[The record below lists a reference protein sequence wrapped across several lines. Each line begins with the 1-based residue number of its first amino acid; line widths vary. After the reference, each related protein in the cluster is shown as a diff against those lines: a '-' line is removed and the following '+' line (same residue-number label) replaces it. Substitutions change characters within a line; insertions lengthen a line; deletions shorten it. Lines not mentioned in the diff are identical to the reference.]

1 MLKNRSL
8 LILVILLLV
17 AVLTVLSCGRKGS
30 LNPNVAPYIEI
41 SDYSGIARP
50 DSVELDSMFHWIGN
64 HIPDIYDSL
73 FYQEIFWRAW
83 DVDGVVKSFA
93 YRIGTWDSLS
103 EDWQYDQT
111 YGVNVSEDGWV
122 LHLQPNGEYGIW
134 TPLKERFPKTQ
145 VYFTA
150 KDTADYRSN
159 FGKFEVK
166 CKDNYGEESE
176 MAARYFCSWSD
187 IPGTSVQ
194 TSQGS
199 IDSLR
204 VGSAILFKFKVLN
217 DEDPFGYG
225 SEAAYYKYRLMYYH
239 STGTDTVDIGGVGEA
254 SDSTQWYSTEG
265 YPIKDEVLLMAEYH
279 DGNPLGKPILR
290 VNEKFAGGTFE
301 VTEIQ
306 VKTVDK
312 AGIIDPDYANMTF
325 FVRGYFHPDT
335 APFMAQWADLPYYLG
350 GSTTSELN
358 ILPHIYVISDYT
370 WLNYLCE
377 NEDIPKRVISGESHY
392 ANQFYMAKDTT
403 LSAIWSENIEIYM
416 QWDYLGKYI
425 INIDKNR
432 AKSAENK
439 TYYYDAN
446 LDKYVQ
452 YFCDVEYMDIQLDG
466 NADGLP
472 PVGTVITDNV
482 TEEEWMRLP
491 IYEEQTCKLFGLSFG
506 EHTFRVRS
514 VDFQGAV
521 DPTPAELLFY
531 LHEPI
536 LEDEKEGLLFVDDT
550 ENQNIFAVE
559 DSVNQFYENILAHC
573 TEPISWLRI
582 EDLGNIEKL
591 NRQIRIDPL
600 APYFAP
606 SDIQQY
612 KMIIWYAND
621 PKNSNY
627 GATNKVHFTQHYD
640 IMRYYMISDGSVLF
654 TGAYNI
660 GDPATPGTRNFLQ
673 LYGGLADTLSALT
686 QELVTNQ
693 WIWGNPSPDNS
704 MFVAANGTGSFS
716 AIDSMNLNLK
726 LFNYGDL
733 SPAFDGYYFPE
744 VTRVGASFIPL
755 GKISNITFLNLGG
768 AEPIFFCV
776 TDTLAIHQQ
785 FAGAI
790 MGTKYTHQTAEKPVY
805 ILGFPLYYMMP
816 DDSKDFIDIIF
827 DEVGVAHN

>member
-17 AVLTVLSCGRKGS
+17 AVLTVLSCGRKGT

-50 DSVELDSMFHWIGN
+50 DTVLTDSAMSHVIGN
-64 HIPDIYDSL
+64 LINPAIYDSI

-150 KDTADYRSN
+150 KDTADYRRN

-176 MAARYFCSWSD
+176 AAIRYFCSWSD

-204 VGSAILFKFKVLN
+204 VGSAILFKFKVLG
-217 DEDPFGYG
+217 DDDPFGYG

-239 STGTDTVDIGGVGEA
+239 STGTDTVEISGVGEVL
-254 SDSTQWYSTEG
+254 DSTQWYSTEG
-265 YPIKDEVLLMAEYH
+265 YPLKDEVLLMAQYH
-279 DGNPLGKPILR
+279 DGNLFGKPELK
-290 VNEKFAGGTFE
+290 VNEKFADGTFE
-301 VTEIQ
+301 MTEIQ

-312 AGIIDPDYANMTF
+312 AGIVDPDYASMTF
-325 FVRGYFHPDT
+325 FVRGYFHPET
-335 APFMAQWADLPYYLG
+335 LPFMAAWSNLPDNLG
-350 GSTTSELN
+350 GPPTSALN
-358 ILPHIYVISDYT
+358 ILPHIFVISDYT

-377 NEDIPKRVISGESHY
+377 NEDIPKRVIGNENHY

-403 LSAIWSENIEIYM
+403 LTAIWSSNIEIYM
-416 QWDYLGKYI
+416 QWEYLGQFEYDPVRLRI
-425 INIDKNR
+425 SANHTYFYDNNLNR
-432 AKSAENK
+432 
-439 TYYYDAN
+439 
-446 LDKYVQ
+446 YVQ

-466 NADGLP
+466 STDGLP

-482 TEEEWMRLP
+482 TGEEWMRLP
-491 IYEEQTCKLFGLSFG
+491 IYEDQACKLFGLSSG
-506 EHTFRVRS
+506 EHTFKVRS

-521 DPTPAELLFY
+521 DPTPEELIFY

-536 LEDEKEGLLFVDDT
+536 LTDDKEGILLVDDT
-550 ENQNIFAVE
+550 QNKIIFAVE
-559 DSVNQFYENILAHC
+559 DSVNNFYENLLNHS
-573 TEPISWLRI
+573 TETKESFNIFSV
-582 EDLGNIEKL
+582 ELGNNEKR
-591 NRQIRIDPL
+591 NRQLRNDDR

-606 SDIQQY
+606 SDIQKF
-612 KMIIWYAND
+612 KMIIWFAND
-621 PKNSNY
+621 PQNSNY
-627 GATNKVHFTQHYD
+627 GNPNTVHLVQHYD
-640 IMRYYMISDGSVLF
+640 LLRYYMISGGSVLF
-654 TGAYNI
+654 TGAFNI
-660 GDPATPGTRNFLQ
+660 CDPVAVATRNFLQ
-673 LYGGLADTLSALT
+673 VYGGLADTLSALT
-686 QELVTNQ
+686 QELDTNN
-693 WIWGNPSPDNS
+693 WLWGTPNTTNS
-704 MFVAANGTGSFS
+704 MFVAANGQNGFASIDTLHLNWNLYTFPTG
-716 AIDSMNLNLK
+716 A
-726 LFNYGDL
+726 
-733 SPAFDGYYFPE
+733 AFPGYWIMP
-744 VTRVGASFIPL
+744 TNPL
-755 GKISNITFLNLGG
+755 GKISNVTFLNVAN
-768 AEPIFFCV
+768 AEPIFSCV

-785 FAGAI
+785 FAGAT
-790 MGTKYTHQTAEKPVY
+790 MGTKYTHLSAQKPVY
-805 ILGFPLYYMMP
+805 VLGFPLYYMMP

>member
-50 DSVELDSMFHWIGN
+50 DTVLTDSSMSHVIGN
-64 HIPDIYDSL
+64 LINPDIYDSL

-83 DVDGVVKSFA
+83 DIDGVVKSFA

-134 TPLKERFPKTQ
+134 TPLKERFPKTA

-187 IPGTSVQ
+187 VPATSVQ

-204 VGSAILFKFKVLN
+204 VGSAILFTFKVLH
-217 DEDPFGYG
+217 DDDPFGYG

-279 DGNPLGKPILR
+279 DGNPLGKPLLK
-290 VNEKFAGGTFE
+290 VNEKFSNGEYE

-312 AGIIDPDYANMTF
+312 AGIVDPEYASMTF

-392 ANQFYMAKDTT
+392 ANQFYMAMDSTF
-403 LSAIWSENIEIYM
+403 SAIWSENIEIYM
-416 QWDYLGKYI
+416 QWDYLGKFI
-425 INIDKNR
+425 LDIDKNR

-446 LDKYVQ
+446 LDDYIQ
-452 YFCDVEYMDIQLDG
+452 YFCDVEFMEIQIDG
-466 NADGLP
+466 GVDGLP

-482 TEEEWMRLP
+482 TGEEWMRLP
-491 IYEEQTCKLFGLSFG
+491 IYDEQACKLFGLSPG
-506 EHTFRVRS
+506 EHTFEVRS

-550 ENQNIFAVE
+550 GNQNIFAVE
-559 DSVNQFYENILAHC
+559 DSVNKFYENITSHC
-573 TEPISWLRI
+573 NESINWLRI

-600 APYFAP
+600 APCFAP

-621 PKNSNY
+621 PKGFYSDV
-627 GATNKVHFTQHYD
+627 TKVHLVQHYD
-640 IMRYYMISDGSVLF
+640 LMRYYMISGGSCLL
-654 TGAYNI
+654 TGTAKI
-660 GDPATPGTRNFLQ
+660 SDPVIPATRNFLQ

-686 QELVTNQ
+686 QELGTNN
-693 WIWGNPSPDNS
+693 WLWGTPNTTNS
-704 MFVAANGTGSFS
+704 MFVAANGQNGFASIDTLHLNWNLYKFPTG
-716 AIDSMNLNLK
+716 
-726 LFNYGDL
+726 
-733 SPAFDGYYFPE
+733 AFFPGYWIMP
-744 VTRVGASFIPL
+744 TNPL
-755 GKISNITFLNLGG
+755 GKISNVTFLNVDN
-768 AEPIFFCV
+768 AEPIFSCV

-785 FAGAI
+785 FANATV
-790 MGTKYTHQTAEKPVY
+790 GTKYTHETAQKPVY

>member
-50 DSVELDSMFHWIGN
+50 DTVLTDSAMSHVIGN
-64 HIPDIYDSL
+64 LINPAIYDSL
-73 FYQEIFWRAW
+73 FFQEIYWKAW

-150 KDTADYRSN
+150 KDTADYKRN

-166 CKDNYGEESE
+166 CKDNYGEESDV
-176 MAARYFCSWSD
+176 ATRYFCSWSD
-187 IPGTSVQ
+187 IPSTSVM

-204 VGSAILFKFKVLN
+204 VGSAILFNFKVLN

-239 STGTDTVDIGGVGEA
+239 STGTDTVDINGVGEVL
-254 SDSTQWYSTEG
+254 DSTQWYSTEG
-265 YPIKDEVLLMAEYH
+265 YPLKDEVLLKAQYL
-279 DGNPLGKPILR
+279 DGNPYGKPILR
-290 VNEKFAGGTFE
+290 VNEKYADGTYE

-312 AGIIDPDYANMTF
+312 AGIEDPDYASMTF

-335 APFMAQWADLPYYLG
+335 APFMAQWATYLPDFLKN
-350 GSTTSELN
+350 SSLN
-358 ILPHIYVISDYT
+358 ILPHIFVISDYT

-377 NEDIPKRVISGESHY
+377 NEDIPKRVIGNENHY

-403 LSAIWSENIEIYM
+403 LTAIWSNNIEVYM
-416 QWDYLGKYI
+416 KWEYLGQYEYDVTRGRI
-425 INIDKNR
+425 AANH
-432 AKSAENK
+432 
-439 TYYYDAN
+439 TYFYDTN
-446 LDKYVQ
+446 LDDYIQ

-466 NADGLP
+466 GTDGLP
-472 PVGTVITDNV
+472 PVGTIITDND
-482 TEEEWMRLP
+482 TGEEWMRLP
-491 IYEEQTCKLFGLSFG
+491 IYDEQTCKLFGLSIG

-521 DPTPAELLFY
+521 DPTPAELTFY
-531 LHEPI
+531 LHAPI
-536 LEDEKEGLLFVDDT
+536 LEDEKEGLLIVDDT
-550 ENQNIFAVE
+550 QNQIIFAVE
-559 DSVNQFYENILAHC
+559 DSVNQFYQNLTAHC
-573 TEPISWLRI
+573 TETIEWFDLRDATLTSI
-582 EDLGNIEKL
+582 YNMNKQLRND
-591 NRQIRIDPL
+591 DM
-600 APYFAP
+600 APNFAP

-612 KMIIWYAND
+612 KMILWYAND
-621 PKNSNY
+621 PKGFYSDV
-627 GATNKVHFTQHYD
+627 TKVHLVQHYD
-640 IMRYYMISDGSVLF
+640 LMRYYMISGGSTLF
-654 TGAYNI
+654 TGTAKI
-660 GDPATPGTRNFLQ
+660 SDPLTPSTRDFLQ

-686 QELVTNQ
+686 QELDTNS
-693 WIWGNPSPDNS
+693 WLWGTPNTTNS
-704 MFVAANGTGSFS
+704 MFVAANGQNGFTSIDTLHLNWNLYRFPTGS
-716 AIDSMNLNLK
+716 
-726 LFNYGDL
+726 
-733 SPAFDGYYFPE
+733 YFPGYWIMP
-744 VTRVGASFIPL
+744 TNPL
-755 GKISNITFLNLGG
+755 GKISNVTFLNVDN
-768 AEPIFFCV
+768 AEPIFSCV

-785 FAGAI
+785 FAGAT

>member
-17 AVLTVLSCGRKGS
+17 AVLTVLSCGRKGA

-50 DSVELDSMFHWIGN
+50 DTVLTDSAMSHVIGSL
-64 HIPDIYDSL
+64 IDPAIYDSI

-134 TPLKERFPKTQ
+134 TPLTERFPKTQ

-150 KDTADYRSN
+150 KDTADYRRN
-159 FGKFEVK
+159 FGKFDVK
-166 CKDNYGEESE
+166 CKDNYGEESDL
-176 MAARYFCSWSD
+176 ATRYFCSWSD
-187 IPGTSVQ
+187 VPGTSVL

-204 VGSAILFKFKVLN
+204 VGSAILFNFTVLN
-217 DEDPFGYG
+217 DDDPFGYG

-239 STGTDTVDIGGVGEA
+239 STGTDTVEISGVGEVL
-254 SDSTQWYSTEG
+254 DSTQWYSTES
-265 YPIKDEVLLMAEYH
+265 YQLKDEVLLMAQYH
-279 DGNPLGKPILR
+279 DGNPYGKPELK
-290 VNEKFAGGTFE
+290 VNEKFADGTFE

-312 AGIIDPDYANMTF
+312 AGIVDPDYASMTF

-335 APFMAQWADLPYYLG
+335 APFMAQWATYLPDYLKN
-350 GSTTSELN
+350 SSLN
-358 ILPHIYVISDYT
+358 ILPHIFVISDYT

-377 NEDIPKRVISGESHY
+377 NEDIPKRVIGNENHY
-392 ANQFYMAKDTT
+392 ANQFYMAMDTT
-403 LSAIWSENIEIYM
+403 LTAIWSSNIEIYM
-416 QWDYLGKYI
+416 NWEYLGQFEY
-425 INIDKNR
+425 DVTR
-432 AKSAENK
+432 GRVSANH
-439 TYYYDAN
+439 TYFYDAN
-446 LDKYVQ
+446 LDEYIQ
-452 YFCDVEYMDIQLDG
+452 YFCDVEYMDIRLDG
-466 NADGLP
+466 GIDGLP

-482 TEEEWMRLP
+482 TGEEWMRLP
-491 IYEEQTCKLFGLSFG
+491 IYEDQACKLFNLSIG
-506 EHTFRVRS
+506 EHTFEVRS

-521 DPTPAELLFY
+521 DPTPAELVFY

-536 LEDEKEGLLFVDDT
+536 FNGAKEGILMVDDT
-550 ENQNIFAVE
+550 QNQNIFALE
-559 DSVNQFYENILAHC
+559 DSVNNFYVNLVDQC
-573 TEPISWLRI
+573 TETKDWFDLRGANLTSI
-582 EDLGNIEKL
+582 YNKNKQLRND
-591 NRQIRIDPL
+591 DM
-600 APYFAP
+600 APNFAP

-621 PKNSNY
+621 PKSFY
-627 GATNKVHFTQHYD
+627 SDVTKVHLVQHYD
-640 IMRYYMISDGSVLF
+640 LMRYYMISGGSLFF
-654 TGAYNI
+654 TGTANI
-660 GDPATPGTRNFLQ
+660 SDPVVPATRNFLQ

-686 QELVTNQ
+686 QELDTNN
-693 WIWGNPSPDNS
+693 WLWGNPSLDNS
-704 MFVAANGTGSFS
+704 MFVAADGQGGFS
-716 AIDSMNLNLK
+716 TLDPLSLNPHIYKIGL
-726 LFNYGDL
+726 NW
-733 SPAFDGYYFPE
+733 FPE
-744 VTRVGASFIPL
+744 TWVTTGPL
-755 GKISNITFLNLGG
+755 GKIGNVTFLNVDN
-768 AEPIFFCV
+768 AETIFTCV
-776 TDTLAIHQQ
+776 TDTMSIHQQ
-785 FAGAI
+785 FADVP
-790 MGTKYTHQTAEKPVY
+790 MGTKYTHPSVHEPVY

-816 DDSKDFIDIIF
+816 DESRDFIDIIF